1 MRVLAV
7 RIAIALWLFVSAWV
21 LPHSE
26 TTAWNS
32 IIVALAVIA
41 LAFFAFG
48 AIGSPGLR
56 YFITV
61 MAMWLFMSAMVLP
74 HESLWAVMNDVAVAV
89 ALALVSIIPPKR
101 WGGKGAEPP
110 AVPA

>member
-7 RIAIALWLFVSAWV
+7 RIAIALWLFVSVWI

-32 IIVALAVIA
+32 IVVALAVIA
-41 LAFFAFG
+41 LSFFAFG
-48 AIGSPGLR
+48 AIGAPGLR

-74 HESLWAVMNDVAVAV
+74 HESMGTVLNDVGVAV

-101 WGGKGAEPP
+101 WGGKGAAAP
-110 AVPA
+110 AAPA